1 MERIMV
7 DTSPEKNL
15 EVQIQLIDHV
25 TEHFYMYKG
34 FDAEHF
40 PNMDALR
47 ELFFGEGHLLD
58 HSFAQSIEF
67 TLSSFVQALMKQ
79 IDAGNATFFVQQEIA
94 DRTQVYGNLAQ
105 RMSVYEFSNTK
116 DATVKW
122 RRGLS
127 LIQFILN
134 EDKWLISSIIWRD
147 ESKDFKI
154 PEDWLK

>member
-7 DTSPEKNL
+7 DTSPKKIL
-15 EVQIQLIDHV
+15 EAQIQLIDHV
-25 TEHFYMYKG
+25 TEHFYLYKG

-94 DRTQVYGNLAQ
+94 DQTEVHGNMAQ
-105 RMSVYEFSNTK
+105 RMSVYEYSNTR

-127 LIQFILN
+127 LIQFILK
-134 EDKWLISSIIWRD
+134 EDKWLISSIIWCD